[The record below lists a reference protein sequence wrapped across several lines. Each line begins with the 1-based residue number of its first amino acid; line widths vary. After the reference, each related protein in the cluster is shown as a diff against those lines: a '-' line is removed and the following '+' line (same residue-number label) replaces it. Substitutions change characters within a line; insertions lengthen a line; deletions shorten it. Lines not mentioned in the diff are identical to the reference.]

1 MTPQRGI
8 TAVRRAVRSAVAAG
22 LVWALAGCAGGLADI
37 PLPAPGRVDGDITLT
52 ALFTNALNLPVK
64 AKVKLN
70 GADIGEVESI
80 HAQDFSAVVTMKVSA
95 DIALYTDTIA
105 ELRSATPLG
114 DIFIAVR
121 RGSNTTDDSARLR
134 DGDTIALDHTTSA
147 ATIEDVL
154 GSAALLVNG
163 GAIRR
168 LVSTVNGA
176 GTAVG
181 GRGEKVAALL
191 HNSNALLA
199 RLNDR
204 STQIDNALRNTSDLA
219 ATLSDRR
226 ETLNTVLAAAT
237 PATEALA
244 DNATSVADLLSA
256 TGRIT
261 AQLNRFPSM
270 QGTDTRSTIS
280 DLNRLSDVFNQIAT
294 DPDLNLNIWNRM
306 ITGITHITSG
316 PDIHAVGVVTQLAI
330 AALPDKNYPGDPGI
344 HGPDGT
350 DWHAMIGSL
359 RYEWNLLLSRI
370 YGPEHQPR

>member
-1 MTPQRGI
+1 MMRI
-8 TAVRRAVRSAVAAG
+8 AVATV
-22 LVWALAGCAGGLADI
+22 LTMTLAGCGGGLASI
-37 PLPAPGRVDGDITLT
+37 PLPAPGRIDGDITVT
-52 ALFTNALNLPVK
+52 AEFTNALNLPVK

-80 HAQDFSAVVTMKVSA
+80 RAENFSAHVTMKVSVNA
-95 DIALYTDTIA
+95 PLFTDTVA

-114 DIFIAVR
+114 DIFIAMR
-121 RGSNTTDDSARLR
+121 RGPDAAADAERLR
-134 DGDTIALDHTTSA
+134 DGATIDRDHTASA

-176 GTAVG
+176 GAAVG
-181 GRGEKVAALL
+181 GRGTRVAALL
-191 HNSNALLA
+191 HNSNTLLS

-204 STQIDNALRNTSDLA
+204 SAQIDDALRNTAELA
-219 ATLSDRR
+219 ATLTARR
-226 ETLNTVLAAAT
+226 DTLNTALAAAA
-237 PATEALA
+237 PATETLA
-244 DNATSVADLLSA
+244 DSA
-256 TGRIT
+256 TNIADMVAAAGRIT
-261 AQLNRFPSM
+261 GQLNRFPSM
-270 QGTDTRSTIS
+270 QGTDTRSSIH
-280 DLNRLSDVFNQIAT
+280 DLNRLSDVFNQIST
-294 DPDLNLNIWNRM
+294 DPELNLNIWNRM

-316 PDIHAVGVVTQLAI
+316 PDIHAVGIVTQLALG
-330 AALPDKNYPGDPGI
+330 ALPDKNYPGDPGI

-359 RYEWNLLLSRI
+359 RYEWNLLLGRI

>member
-1 MTPQRGI
+1 MTRHDVATG
-8 TAVRRAVRSAVAAG
+8 VRQALRSAVIAG
-22 LVWALAGCAGGLADI
+22 LVWALAGCAGGLAGI
-37 PLPAPGRVDGDITLT
+37 PLPAPGRSDGDITLR
-52 ALFTNALNLPVK
+52 AVFSNALNLPVK

-80 HAQDFSAVVTMKVSA
+80 AAQEFTALVTMKVSA
-95 DIALYTDTIA
+95 GVALYRDTVA

-121 RGSNTTDDSARLR
+121 PGPDTPTDAERLH

-163 GAIRR
+163 GAIRQ

-191 HNSNALLA
+191 HNSSTLLA
-199 RLNDR
+199 HLNDR
-204 STQIDNALRNTSDLA
+204 SAQLDEALRNTSDLA
-219 ATLSDRR
+219 ATLSARR
-226 ETLNTVLAAAT
+226 ESLNNVLTAAA
-237 PATEALA
+237 PATQTLA
-244 DNATSVADLLSA
+244 DNVTGIADLVS
-256 TGRIT
+256 TSGRIT
-261 AQLNRFPSM
+261 TQLNRFPSM
-270 QGTDTRSTIS
+270 RGTDTRSTIS
-280 DLNRLSDVFNQIAT
+280 DLNHLADVFNQIAT
-294 DPDLNLNIWNRM
+294 DPDLNMNVWNRM
-306 ITGITHITSG
+306 ISGITHITSG
-316 PDIHAVGVVTQLAI
+316 PDIHAVGIITQLALG
-330 AALPDKNYPGDPGI
+330 ALPDKNYPGDPGT

-359 RYEWNLLLSRI
+359 RYEWNLLLGRI

>member
-1 MTPQRGI
+1 MMRPRGVP
-8 TAVRRAVRSAVAAG
+8 AVRRALRSTVTAG
-22 LVWALAGCAGGLADI
+22 LALTLAGCSAGLAGI
-37 PLPAPGRVDGDITLT
+37 PLPAPGRIDGDLALT
-52 ALFTNALNLPVK
+52 AVFTNALNLPLK

-80 HAQDFSAVVTMKVSA
+80 RTQDFSAHVTMKVSVTA
-95 DIALYTDTIA
+95 PLYTDTIA

-121 RGSNTTDDSARLR
+121 RGPDAAADATRLR

-154 GSAALLVNG
+154 SSAALLVNG
-163 GAIRR
+163 GAIRS

-176 GTAVG
+176 GSAVG

-191 HNSNALLA
+191 HNSNTLLS

-204 STQIDNALRNTSDLA
+204 SAQIDNALRSTSDLA
-219 ATLSDRR
+219 ATLSARR
-226 ETLNTVLAAAT
+226 DTLKTVLAAAA
-237 PATEALA
+237 PATETLA
-244 DNATSVADLLSA
+244 DNANNLADMVAA
-256 TGRIT
+256 GARIT
-261 AQLNRFPSM
+261 GQINRFPSM
-270 QGTDTRSTIS
+270 QGTDTRSTLS

-294 DPDLNLNIWNRM
+294 DPYLNLNIWNRM

-330 AALPDKNYPGDPGI
+330 GALPDKNYPGDPGI

>member
-1 MTPQRGI
+1 MM
-8 TAVRRAVRSAVAAG
+8 RSVVVAG
-22 LVWALAGCAGGLADI
+22 LVWALTGCAGGLASI
-37 PLPAPGRVDGDITLT
+37 PLPAPGHVDTDITLT
-52 ALFTNALNLPVK
+52 AVFTNALNLPVK

-80 HAQDFSAVVTMKVSA
+80 HAQDFSARVTMKVSA
-95 DIALYTDTIA
+95 GAPLFTDTVA

-121 RGSNTTDDSARLR
+121 RGPDATSDAARLG
-134 DGDTIALDHTTSA
+134 DGDTITVDHTTSA

-163 GAIRR
+163 GAIRS

-181 GRGEKVAALL
+181 GRGAKVAALL
-191 HNSNALLA
+191 HDSNTLLS
-199 RLNDR
+199 RLNAR
-204 STQIDNALRNTSDLA
+204 SAQIDGALRNTSDLA
-219 ATLSDRR
+219 ATLTARR
-226 ETLNTVLAAAT
+226 DTLNTVLAAAT
-237 PATEALA
+237 PATATLA
-244 DNATSVADLLSA
+244 DNTTNLADMIA
-256 TGRIT
+256 AAGRIT
-261 AQLNRFPSM
+261 GQLNRFPSM
-270 QGTDTRSTIS
+270 QGTDARSTIS

-294 DPDLNLNIWNRM
+294 DPELNMNIWNRM

-316 PDIHAVGVVTQLAI
+316 PDIHAVGIVTQLAI
-330 AALPDKNYPGDPGI
+330 GALPDKNYPGDPGI

>member
-1 MTPQRGI
+1 MMRTVI
-8 TAVRRAVRSAVAAG
+8 AAG
-22 LVWALAGCAGGLADI
+22 LALTLSGCAGGLASI
-37 PLPAPGRVDGDITLT
+37 PLPAPGGVDGDITVR

-80 HAQDFSAVVTMKVSA
+80 TAHDFSAEVTMKVGA
-95 DIALYTDTIA
+95 GAPLYSDTIA

-121 RGSNTTDDSARLR
+121 RGPDAAADSARLR
-134 DGDTIALDHTTSA
+134 DGDTIGLDHTTSA

-176 GTAVG
+176 GAAVG
-181 GRGEKVAALL
+181 GRGAKVAALL
-191 HNSNALLA
+191 HNSNTLLS
-199 RLNDR
+199 RLTDR
-204 STQIDNALRNTSDLA
+204 SAQLDTALRNTSELA
-219 ATLSDRR
+219 ATLSARR
-226 ETLNTVLAAAT
+226 ETLNAVLAAAN
-237 PATEALA
+237 PAMQTLA
-244 DNATSVADLLSA
+244 DNATNLADTVSA
-256 TGRIT
+256 AGRIT
-261 AQLNRFPSM
+261 SQVNRFPSM
-270 QGTDTRSTIS
+270 QGTDTRSTLS
-280 DLNRLSDVFNQIAT
+280 DLNRLSDEFNQIST

-316 PDIHAVGVVTQLAI
+316 PDIHAVGNVTQLAI
-330 AALPDKNYPGDPGI
+330 GALPDKNYPGDPGI

-370 YGPEHQPR
+370 YGPNHEPR

>member
-1 MTPQRGI
+1 MMRT
-8 TAVRRAVRSAVAAG
+8 VVAAG
-22 LVWALAGCAGGLADI
+22 MALTLSGCAGGLASI
-37 PLPAPGRVDGDITLT
+37 PLPAPGRIDGDITLT
-52 ALFTNALNLPVK
+52 AVFTNALNLPVK

-70 GADIGEVESI
+70 GADIGEVQSLK
-80 HAQDFSAVVTMKVSA
+80 AQNFSAHVTMKVSA
-95 DIALYTDTIA
+95 NAPLYADTIA

-121 RGSNTTDDSARLR
+121 RGPDATADSARLV
-134 DGDTIALDHTTSA
+134 DGDTIAADHTTSA

-176 GTAVG
+176 GAAVG
-181 GRGEKVAALL
+181 GRGERVAALL
-191 HNSNALLA
+191 HNSNTLLSRFNA
-199 RLNDR
+199 R
-204 STQIDNALRNTSDLA
+204 STQIDKALRNTSDLA
-219 ATLSDRR
+219 ATLTARR
-226 ETLNTVLAAAT
+226 DTLNTALAAAT
-237 PATEALA
+237 PATATLANNATNLA
-244 DNATSVADLLSA
+244 DMVSA
-256 TGRIT
+256 AGRIT
-261 AQLNRFPSM
+261 RQLNRFPSM

-280 DLNRLSDVFNQIAT
+280 DLNRLSDVFNQIST

-316 PDIHAVGVVTQLAI
+316 PDIHAVGIVTQLAI
-330 AALPDKNYPGDPGI
+330 GALPDKNYPGDPGI

>member
-1 MTPQRGI
+1 MTRHRVAPGVRHALRSTVI
-8 TAVRRAVRSAVAAG
+8 AV
-22 LVWALAGCAGGLADI
+22 LVWALAGCAGGLASI
-37 PLPAPGRVDGDITLT
+37 PLPAPGRIDGDLTLR
-52 ALFTNALNLPVK
+52 AVFGNALNLPVK

-80 HAQDFSAVVTMKVSA
+80 AADEFAALVTMKVSSGVV
-95 DIALYTDTIA
+95 LYNDTVA

-114 DIFIAVR
+114 DIFVAMRPGPGTPI
-121 RGSNTTDDSARLR
+121 DSERLR

-181 GRGEKVAALL
+181 GRGEKVSTLL
-191 HNSNALLA
+191 HNSSALLS
-199 RLNDR
+199 RLNQR
-204 STQIDNALRNTSDLA
+204 SAQIDDALRNTSELA
-219 ATLSDRR
+219 ATLSARR
-226 ETLNTVLAAAT
+226 ESLNKALSAAA
-237 PATEALA
+237 PATQTLA
-244 DNATSVADLLSA
+244 DNATGVADLVAASA
-256 TGRIT
+256 RIT
-261 AQLNRFPSM
+261 TQLNRFPSM

-280 DLNRLSDVFNQIAT
+280 DLNRLSDVFNQIST

-306 ITGITHITSG
+306 ISGITHITSG
-316 PDIHAVGVVTQLAI
+316 PDIHAVGIITQLALG
-330 AALPDKNYPGDPGI
+330 ALPDKNYPGDPGI

>member
-1 MTPQRGI
+1 MMRPRGI
-8 TAVRRAVRSAVAAG
+8 PAVRRALRSTVTAG
-22 LVWALAGCAGGLADI
+22 LALALAGCSAGLAGV
-37 PLPAPGRVDGDITLT
+37 PLPAPGRIDGDLTLK
-52 ALFTNALNLPVK
+52 AVFSNALNLPLK

-80 HAQDFSAVVTMKVSA
+80 RTQDFSAHVTMKVSVTA
-95 DIALYTDTIA
+95 PLYTDTIA

-121 RGSNTTDDSARLR
+121 RGPDAAADAARLR
-134 DGDTIALDHTTSA
+134 DGDTIGLDHTTSA

-154 GSAALLVNG
+154 SSAALLVNG

-191 HNSNALLA
+191 HNSNTLLS

-204 STQIDNALRNTSDLA
+204 STQIDNALRSTSDLA
-219 ATLSDRR
+219 ATLSARR
-226 ETLNTVLAAAT
+226 DTLNAVLEAAA
-237 PATEALA
+237 PATQTLA
-244 DNATSVADLLSA
+244 DNATNVADLVSA
-256 TGRIT
+256 AGRIT
-261 AQLNRFPSM
+261 GQINRFPSM

-294 DPDLNLNIWNRM
+294 DPGLNLNIWNRM

-316 PDIHAVGVVTQLAI
+316 PDIHAVGIVTQLAI
-330 AALPDKNYPGDPGI
+330 GALPDKNYPGDPGI

>member
-1 MTPQRGI
+1 MMRPRGI
-8 TAVRRAVRSAVAAG
+8 PAVRRALRSAVTAG
-22 LVWALAGCAGGLADI
+22 VALTLAGCSAGLAGV
-37 PLPAPGRVDGDITLT
+37 PLPAPGRIDGDLTLT
-52 ALFTNALNLPVK
+52 AVFTNALNLPLK

-80 HAQDFSAVVTMKVSA
+80 RTQDFSAHVTMKVSVTA
-95 DIALYTDTIA
+95 PLYTDTIA

-121 RGSNTTDDSARLR
+121 RGPDAAADAARLR
-134 DGDTIALDHTTSA
+134 DGDTIGLDHTTSA

-154 GSAALLVNG
+154 SSAALLVNG
-163 GAIRR
+163 GAIRH

-176 GTAVG
+176 GTAIG

-191 HNSNALLA
+191 HNSNTLLS

-204 STQIDNALRNTSDLA
+204 STQIDNALRSTSDLA
-219 ATLSDRR
+219 ATLSARR
-226 ETLNTVLAAAT
+226 DTLNAVLAAAA
-237 PATEALA
+237 PATQTLA
-244 DNATSVADLLSA
+244 DNATNVADMVSA
-256 TGRIT
+256 AGRIT
-261 AQLNRFPSM
+261 GQINRFPSM

-294 DPDLNLNIWNRM
+294 DPGLNLNIWNRM

-316 PDIHAVGVVTQLAI
+316 PDIHAVGIVTQLAI
-330 AALPDKNYPGDPGI
+330 GALPDKNYPGDPGI

>member
-1 MTPQRGI
+1 MMRTLI
-8 TAVRRAVRSAVAAG
+8 AATTAVTLS
-22 LVWALAGCAGGLADI
+22 GCAGGLASI

-52 ALFTNALNLPVK
+52 AVFANALNLPLK

-70 GADIGEVESI
+70 GADIGEVAAIRAEE
-80 HAQDFSAVVTMKVSA
+80 FSAHVTMKISA
-95 DIALYTDTIA
+95 GAPLYADTVA

-114 DIFIAVR
+114 DIFVAVHH
-121 RGSNTTDDSARLR
+121 GPDAAADATRLR

-176 GTAVG
+176 GDAVG
-181 GRGEKVAALL
+181 GRGTKVAALL
-191 HNSNALLA
+191 HNSNTLLS

-204 STQIDNALRNTSDLA
+204 STQLDTALRNTSDLA
-219 ATLSDRR
+219 ATLSARR
-226 ETLNTVLAAAT
+226 NTLNTVLAAAT
-237 PATEALA
+237 PATGALA
-244 DNATSVADLLSA
+244 DSA
-256 TGRIT
+256 TNLADMAAAGGRIT
-261 AQLNRFPSM
+261 RQLNRFPSM

-280 DLNRLSDVFNQIAT
+280 DLNRLSDVFNQISM
-294 DPDLNLNIWNRM
+294 DPELNLNIWNRM

-316 PDIHAVGVVTQLAI
+316 PDIHAVGTVTQLAI
-330 AALPDKNYPGDPGI
+330 GALPDKNYPGDPGT

-359 RYEWNLLLSRI
+359 RYEWNLLLGRI
-370 YGPEHQPR
+370 YGPEHRPR

>member
-1 MTPQRGI
+1 MI
-8 TAVRRAVRSAVAAG
+8 RSAVAA
-22 LVWALAGCAGGLADI
+22 VVAMTLAGCGGGLASV
-37 PLPAPGRVDGDITLT
+37 PLPAPGRVDGDITVV
-52 ALFTNALNLPVK
+52 AVFSNAVNLPVK

-80 HAQDFSAVVTMKVSA
+80 RAQDFFAHVTMKVSSHAPLFA
-95 DIALYTDTIA
+95 DTLA

-121 RGSNTTDDSARLR
+121 RGPSSDAAPLR
-134 DGDTIALDHTTSA
+134 DGDVIPLEHTSSA

-176 GTAVG
+176 GAAVG
-181 GRGEKVAALL
+181 GRGTKVATLL
-191 HNSNALLA
+191 HNSNTLLS

-204 STQIDNALRNTSDLA
+204 SAQIDDALRNTSELA
-219 ATLSDRR
+219 ATLTARR
-226 ETLNTVLAAAT
+226 DTLNAVLSAAA
-237 PATEALA
+237 PATETLA
-244 DNATSVADLLSA
+244 DNATNVADMVSA
-256 TGRIT
+256 AGRIT
-261 AQLNRFPSM
+261 GQLNRFPSM
-270 QGTDTRSTIS
+270 QGTDDRSTIH
-280 DLNRLSDVFNQIAT
+280 DLNRLSDVFNQIST
-294 DPDLNLNIWNRM
+294 DPGLNLNIWNRM
-306 ITGITHITSG
+306 ISGITHITSG
-316 PDIHAVGVVTQLAI
+316 PDIHAVGIVTQLALG
-330 AALPDKNYPGDPGI
+330 ALPDKNYPGDPGT